1 MLSFRRREDLPHE
14 LRHQYLVPVLGVP
27 TVSCLDNIS
36 RQWSGTTSDK
46 RMHYIARVR
55 VKEKSALPPS
65 PNEMLND
72 QRTTLLSQDIQSSVN
87 FLTC

>member
-14 LRHQYLVPVLGVP
+14 LRHQYLVPVRGVP
-27 TVSCLDNIS
+27 TYY
-36 RQWSGTTSDK
+36 
-46 RMHYIARVR
+46 MHYIARVR